1 MRILKRWYF
10 GFCWNLRL
18 VIIELW
24 SLEGFW
30 FSFRGFFWRLG
41 IVSHG
46 EIFEF
51 PSFSF
56 CLKMLFNLN
65 GKAMLWHTHCF
76 FFFAMSQF
84 WLAHHSQKKFKMK
97 ICSLP
102 KIQCSTLKYRFS
114 LLSPTYNIYIYIY
127 IWKEDNICQSIVRS
141 KVKCYGELFREHVKN
156 FLDSDFFLKDPTM
169 KGWLLDF
176 QN

>member
-114 LLSPTYNIYIYIY
+114 LLSPTYNIYIYERRTTFAKAL
-127 IWKEDNICQSIVRS
+127 WDQKWSAMGNSLGNMS
-141 KVKCYGELFREHVKN
+141 KTFWILI
-156 FLDSDFFLKDPTM
+156 FF
-169 KGWLLDF
+169 
-176 QN
+176 